1 MDPASEMEISSF
13 LIDVIRTATAIQK
26 FPPAIITSLII
37 LQIPKIIGSTF
48 VVLQRAA
55 ISKSSNMKSLAS
67 SGQSDICYSDK
78 LIAII

>member
-1 MDPASEMEISSF
+1 MGPALEMEISSF
-13 LIDVIRTATAIQK
+13 LIDVIRTATATPT
-26 FPPAIITSLII
+26 FPPAIITISII
-37 LQIPKIIGSTF
+37 HKTIKIIGSTF
-48 VVLQRAA
+48 VVRQRAA